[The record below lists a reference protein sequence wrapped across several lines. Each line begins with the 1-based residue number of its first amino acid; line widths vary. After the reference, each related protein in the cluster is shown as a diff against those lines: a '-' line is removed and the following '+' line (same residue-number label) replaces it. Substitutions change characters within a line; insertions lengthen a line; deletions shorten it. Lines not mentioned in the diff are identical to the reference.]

1 MQCIVAPE
9 STTDLDRLFLDDLD
23 WRASESPV
31 TFMLEEGQG
40 GHVGMEGLG
49 GIIDGTSLVNMQEA
63 IKTERK
69 SGVLMSLVIRIQ

>member
-1 MQCIVAPE
+1 MQCMVAPE
-9 STTDLDRLFLDDLD
+9 STTERDRLCLEDLD
-23 WRASESPV
+23 WRALESPV

-49 GIIDGTSLVNMQEA
+49 GIVNGTSFVNMQEA

-69 SGVLMSLVIRIQ
+69 SGVLTSLVIRIQ